1 MNKIEKGTPLYNTF
15 ENSLFKFMIVID
27 LSFMIVIDCW
37 IILYS
42 VLIPKYL
49 NKRRKENLYEK
60 KKELTLGT
68 SEVSF

>member
-1 MNKIEKGTPLYNTF
+1 MNEIEKRTPLYNTF

-37 IILYS
+37 VIYTQFNPR
-42 VLIPKYL
+42 VLEQE
-49 NKRRKENLYEK
+49 KERNRYEK